1 MSFYLIV
8 GAVFLFSLLVQTTL
22 KRTYAKWSHV
32 GNSTGLP
39 GGRVARTILDANDM
53 RRVRVEQVSGK
64 LSDHYDPRTK
74 VIRLSQPIYA
84 VPSVAALAISAH
96 ESGHAIQDHDGYGPL
111 KFRTAMA
118 PIANFGGRFG
128 IPALI
133 AGAFFDSQLLV
144 LAGVIAY
151 VGALLLQ
158 FLTLPVE
165 FNASKRALEQLEN
178 LHLMN
183 EEETEGATKVLR
195 AAAMTYVA
203 GVASAAGYI
212 VYLALAGGRMLLK
225 KPPVVPPSVPPV
237 GPAGV

>member
-118 PIANFGGRFG
+118 PDRKSTRLNSSHY
-128 IPALI
+128 AL
-133 AGAFFDSQLLV
+133 SRM
-144 LAGVIAY
+144 
-151 VGALLLQ
+151 
-158 FLTLPVE
+158 P
-165 FNASKRALEQLEN
+165 S
-178 LHLMN
+178 
-183 EEETEGATKVLR
+183 
-195 AAAMTYVA
+195 
-203 GVASAAGYI
+203 SA
-212 VYLALAGGRMLLK
+212 
-225 KPPVVPPSVPPV
+225 
-237 GPAGV
+237 

>member
-1 MSFYLIV
+1 MTFYIIV
-8 GAVFLFSLLVQTTL
+8 GAVYLFSLLVQGTL
-22 KRTYAKWSHV
+22 KRTYAKWSGV
-32 GNSTGLP
+32 RNSAGLP
-39 GGRVARTILDANDM
+39 GGQVARQILDANDM
-53 RRVRVEQVSGK
+53 RRVRVEEVAGK

-74 VIRLSQPIYA
+74 VISLSQPNYA
-84 VPSVAALAISAH
+84 VPSIAAMAISAH
-96 ESGHAIQDHDGYGPL
+96 ESGHAIQDHQNYAPL

-118 PIANFGGRFG
+118 PIAHFAGRAG

-133 AGAFFDSQLLV
+133 AGSFFGSQLLV
-144 LAGVIAY
+144 LGGVIAY

-165 FNASKRALEQLEN
+165 FNASKRALAQLES

-183 EEETEGATKVLR
+183 EQEKEGARKVLR

-203 GVASAAGYI
+203 GVASAAGYL
-212 VYLALAGGRMLLK
+212 VYLALIGGRLLLK
-225 KPPVVPPSVPPV
+225 KPPVVPPSIPPT